1 MPAFRYKALGRT
13 GAIDT
18 GLLTAKDVA
27 AAQRQL
33 RAQQLTPLS
42 VTPSTESVQMAS
54 NVGEQA
60 IPLPDAETARTLL
73 GKIGSSKPRAKR
85 KIALTERMS

>member
-18 GLLTAKDVA
+18 GLLTAKDAA

-42 VTPSTESVQMAS
+42 VILSSESAQALS
-54 NVGEQA
+54 NSDQQL
-60 IPLPDAETARTLL
+60 IPLPDAETARSLL
-73 GKIGSSKPRAKR
+73 GKISAG
-85 KIALTERMS
+85 